1 MLRQHGSK
9 KKYYNELIGFNSRL
23 DEIQAAILLVKLK
36 YIDDWNKRRSEIAQ
50 RYNQGLKLDG
60 LITPAKTNNCE
71 RGHIYHLYV
80 LQHERRDELIK
91 YLSQKGIA
99 TGIYYPVPLHLTKAL
114 QFLGYK
120 EGDFKVAE
128 EVCRKSFAIPMFPEL
143 TEEEIEFIISSINEF
158 GGSI

>member
-1 MLRQHGSK
+1 M
-9 KKYYNELIGFNSRL
+9 
-23 DEIQAAILLVKLK
+23 
-36 YIDDWNKRRSEIAQ
+36 
-50 RYNQGLKLDG
+50 
-60 LITPAKTNNCE
+60 
-71 RGHIYHLYV
+71 YV